1 MNFEMSSAKM
11 ASSTLSNHMHYK
23 VWDQITYPFT
33 NSKGCTI
40 KVWEWIS
47 NSPPYFI
54 GCMISYSSWDLS

>member
-11 ASSTLSNHMHYK
+11 ASSTLNNHMHYK

-47 NSPPYFI
+47 NSPPLTLLGAWLAI
-54 GCMISYSSWDLS
+54 LPGI